1 MSDWSS
7 FNLLKGR
14 SITRV
19 SIDPRHSFSECWFL
33 LLHTSDGGCFEVCA
47 ESTVTWGWDEANSL
61 SLRPAEPVAGLQ
73 SADIRLHDIRAIR
86 VFLRATE
93 TGDIVQ
99 GLEFRNHDANAL
111 AVFAG
116 VMPNAMT
123 VISTELST
131 RYYADC
137 DVFALRSFLIDPDPE
152 PEVNAEELRQRF
164 ASMPALLPHLK
175 AKTRSSTAP
184 LGHGHGP
191 HLALPLYAHQRAG
204 HRSAPIAPPESTH
217 SNHLNQA
224 EHLVHMETAPAL
236 AVHVVRTPQGS
247 FVYRYDDEAPVSLSF
262 HRLENGVLL
271 WSMSHDQQGGSE
283 ERYRY
288 DAHGLLRSIRVRR
301 FWHDRP
307 DDASTHTE
315 HFTHDAAGVLRQIE
329 RQDERGERKLIYT
342 A

>member
-1 MSDWSS
+1 MADWSS

-47 ESTVTWGWDEANSL
+47 DSTVTWGWDETNAL

-93 TGDIVQ
+93 AGDIVQ
-99 GLEFRNHDANAL
+99 GLEFRNHDAHAL
-111 AVFAG
+111 AVFSG
-116 VMPNAMT
+116 VMPDAMT

-131 RYYADC
+131 RYCAGC
-137 DVFALRSFLIDPDPE
+137 DVFALRSFLIEPDPE
-152 PEVNAEELRQRF
+152 PEVDAEELRQRF
-164 ASMPALLPHLK
+164 ASMPSLLPYLK
-175 AKTRSSTAP
+175 GKARSSTAP
-184 LGHGHGP
+184 VHGLGP
-191 HLALPLYAHQRAG
+191 HLALPIYAHQRAG
-204 HRSAPIAPPESTH
+204 QHRGAPVAPPEITH
-217 SNHLNQA
+217 SDRLSQVGHT
-224 EHLVHMETAPAL
+224 VDTAPAL
-236 AVHVVRTPQGS
+236 ALHVVRTPQGS

-262 HRLENGVLL
+262 HRLENGVHQ
-271 WSMSHDQQGGSE
+271 WSMCHDQQGCSE

-288 DAHGLLRSIRVRR
+288 DAHGLLHSISVRR
-301 FWHDRP
+301 FSHAHP
-307 DDASTHTE
+307 EGGSTHTE
-315 HFTHDAAGVLRQIE
+315 HFTHDAAGVLRKIE
-329 RQDERGERKLIYT
+329 LLDERGDRKLIYK